1 MDWICF
7 IFKRGF
13 RHYLVVGESED
24 NAYEVLANRQSMSV
38 ERCKK
43 EYELIDW
50 MNGMGTK
57 TVVKL

>member
-13 RHYLVVGESED
+13 HHYLIVGENED
-24 NAYEVLANRQSMSV
+24 NAYEVLANKQSISV
-38 ERCKK
+38 KNCKK

-50 MNGMGTK
+50 MNGRGTK
-57 TVVKL
+57 TMVKL

>member
-7 IFKRGF
+7 IFKRGLH
-13 RHYLVVGESED
+13 HYLVVGESKD
-24 NAYEVLANRQSMSV
+24 NAYEVLANRQSVSE
-38 ERCKK
+38 ERCRK